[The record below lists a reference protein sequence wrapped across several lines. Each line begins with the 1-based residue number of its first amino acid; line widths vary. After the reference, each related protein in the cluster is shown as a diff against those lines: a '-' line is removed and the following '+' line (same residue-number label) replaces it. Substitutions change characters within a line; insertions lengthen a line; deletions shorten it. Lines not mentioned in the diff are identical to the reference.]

1 VTKIVILGA
10 GMMGTA
16 VTIPL
21 ADRGHDIH
29 LVGTHLDSDII
40 EEIHERCFHPRLRSY
55 VSENVKPYTYMGLE
69 QAMEGVELVILGV
82 NSQGIDW
89 AAEMLGPVLPLDVP
103 VVALTKGLA
112 GDGQNLHL
120 LPDVFRNRL
129 PTHYRDRLQIAA
141 IGGPSIAGELAARR
155 HTCIVVTGTDQ
166 DLLDWVVE
174 IFRTPYYHIWTS
186 TDVVGVEVCVALKNL
201 YSLAVGAVQGLLE
214 SEGVADNGAE
224 MHNLAAALFAQ
235 GAWETAYMVNYMG
248 GSHSSIYSMPGVGDL
263 YVTSQGGRNTRMG
276 RLLGLGMRYEEAKA
290 THMPEDTIEGA
301 DLAFAIGPTMQK
313 LVEQGELAEGSI
325 PLLRKMI
332 EILCDDAPIMFP
344 WNEFFARSF

>member
-1 VTKIVILGA
+1 MTKIVILGA

-16 VTIPL
+16 ITIPL

-40 EEIHERCFHPRLRSY
+40 EEIHERRFHPRLRSY
-55 VSENVKPYTYMGLE
+55 VSVNVKPYTFMGLE

-89 AAEMLGPVLPLDVP
+89 AAEMLGPVLPVDMP

-120 LPDVFRNRL
+120 LPDVFRNGL
-129 PTHYRDRLQIAA
+129 PAHHRNQLQIAA

-155 HTCIVVTGTDQ
+155 YTCIVLTGTNQ
-166 DLLDWVVE
+166 DLLDWMAE
-174 IFRTPYYHIWTS
+174 IFRTPYYHVWTS

-214 SEGVADNGAE
+214 REGVADNGAE

-235 GAWETAYMVNYMG
+235 GAWETAYLVYYMG
-248 GSHSSIYSMPGVGDL
+248 GSLSSVYSLPGVGDL
-263 YVTSQGGRNTRMG
+263 YVTSQGGRNTHMG
-276 RLLGLGMRYEEAKA
+276 RLLGLGMRYQEAKA
-290 THMPEDTIEGA
+290 MHMAEDTIEGA
-301 DLAFAIGPTMQK
+301 DLAFAIGPTVLK
-313 LVEQGELAEGSI
+313 LVEQGELAEGAI
-325 PLLRKMI
+325 PLLLKMI
-332 EILCDDAPIMFP
+332 RIVCDDAPVMFP